1 MALDFPSSPTNGQV
15 FGAYTYDSTAGAWR
29 SSALYS
35 LGVATGGTANQ
46 FLTKIDSSNY
56 NTQWSTTLGVANGGT
71 GANTLTSGAYLKGAG
86 TSAITSQT
94 GIPATDI
101 TSGAL
106 AIARG
111 GTGVTTGA
119 GVTPILPTSATTG
132 SVDSVGT
139 VTFTNQSSI
148 SVNGAFTSAYSR
160 YRIFVNFTTSNMT
173 GTNTTWVLRA
183 SGTNNTTSNY
193 SYNGYRFMDW
203 APAQLNAKTGA
214 SWLFIDS
221 NAQTGTS
228 YLQGYTDI
236 MYPQQSSITFMSHVS
251 NLYGS
256 GGFDG
261 STYLAGMFN
270 GTNSFD
276 GFSIIFSTANS
287 STGTIKIYGYN

>member
-1 MALDFPSSPTNGQV
+1 MALDFPTSPINGQV
-15 FGAYTYDSTAGAWR
+15 YGDYTYDSTAGAWR

-35 LGVATGGTANQ
+35 VGLPAGGTANQ
-46 FLTKIDSSNY
+46 FLTKIDGTNY

-71 GANTLTSGAYLKGAG
+71 GATDLTSGAYLKGAG
-86 TSAITSQT
+86 TSAITAQT

-119 GVTPILPTSATTG
+119 GLTPIIPTSATTG
-132 SVDSVGT
+132 TVGATGT
-139 VTFTNQSSI
+139 VTFTGQTSI
-148 SVNGAFTSAYSR
+148 SVNGCFTSSYTY
-160 YRIFVNFTTSNMT
+160 YRFFTDFTTTNMT
-173 GTNTTWVLRA
+173 GTNTVWVMRA

-193 SYNGYRFMDW
+193 SFNGYRFIDW
-203 APAQLNAKTGA
+203 APAQFNTSAGA
-214 SWLFIDS
+214 SWIFLDA

-236 MYPQQSSITFMSHVS
+236 MYPQQTSRTYMNHVA
-251 NLYGS
+251 NMYGAA
-256 GGFDG
+256 GFDG
-261 STYLAGMFN
+261 SNYVAGMFN
-270 GTNSFD
+270 GTTSFD
-276 GFSIIFSTANS
+276 GFSIIFSAS